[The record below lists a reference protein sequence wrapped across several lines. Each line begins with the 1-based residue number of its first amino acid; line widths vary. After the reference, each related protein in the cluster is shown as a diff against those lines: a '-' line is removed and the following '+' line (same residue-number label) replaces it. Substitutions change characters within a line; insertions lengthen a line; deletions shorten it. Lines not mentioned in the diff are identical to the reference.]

1 MNPRSNSISD
11 ARIGKKFTDREGC
24 GYRQANR
31 DIEGAG
37 KAVKN
42 GLNPLIALGSLFNL
56 YLELW
61 K

>member
-1 MNPRSNSISD
+1 M
-11 ARIGKKFTDREGC
+11 FTDREGC